1 MASSDYR
8 LAGTKDSGK
17 DRLGAAAFPQNLS
30 KACLMAKL
38 DELDRKLLACLQKD
52 NQLTADALADRVG
65 RSPSAIA
72 RRLRRLRDS
81 GAVAADVTVVAD
93 QAAGHPLSA
102 VIHVQLERHAL
113 TEVASFKRQLAAS
126 DNVQFCLE
134 ISGAFDILLLVV
146 VADMEAFNLFA
157 DDMLAGQRAVR
168 RYETSFVK
176 RRLKASLAL
185 PLDQLGG

>member
-1 MASSDYR
+1 
-8 LAGTKDSGK
+8 
-17 DRLGAAAFPQNLS
+17 
-30 KACLMAKL
+30 MAKL
-38 DELDRKLLACLQKD
+38 DGLDRKLLACLQRD

-81 GAVAADVTVVAD
+81 GAVVADVAIVAE
-93 QAAGHPLSA
+93 QSVGHPLSA

-157 DDMLAGQRAVR
+157 DDLLAGQRAVR

-185 PLDQLGG
+185 PLDQLGA

>member
-1 MASSDYR
+1 MNC
-8 LAGTKDSGK
+8 
-17 DRLGAAAFPQNLS
+17 P
-30 KACLMAKL
+30 MAKL
-38 DELDRKLLACLQKD
+38 DALDRKLLSCLQRD

-72 RRLRRLRDS
+72 RRLRRLRDT
-81 GAVAADVTVVAD
+81 GAVVAD
-93 QAAGHPLSA
+93 VALVAEQAVGHPLSA

-185 PLDQLGG
+185 PLEQLAGE

>member
-1 MASSDYR
+1 MD
-8 LAGTKDSGK
+8 K
-17 DRLGAAAFPQNLS
+17 
-30 KACLMAKL
+30 KL
-38 DELDRKLLACLQKD
+38 DPLDLKLLSWMQVD
-52 NQLTADALADRVG
+52 NLLTSEMVAERVG
-65 RSPSAIA
+65 LSPSAVA
-72 RRLRRLRDS
+72 RRLRHLRTTRAIAGD
-81 GAVAADVTVVAD
+81 VAIVSERAL
-93 QAAGHPLSA
+93 GRPLSA
-102 VIHVQLERHAL
+102 IIHIQLERHAL
-113 TEVASFKRQLAAS
+113 TEVASFKRMLPAS

-185 PLDQLGG
+185 PLEQLAG

>member
-1 MASSDYR
+1 MD
-8 LAGTKDSGK
+8 K
-17 DRLGAAAFPQNLS
+17 
-30 KACLMAKL
+30 KL
-38 DELDRKLLACLQKD
+38 DHLDLKLLACVQAD
-52 NQLTADALADRVG
+52 NQLTADMLADRVG
-65 RSPSAIA
+65 LSSSAVA
-72 RRLRRLRDS
+72 RRLRQLRATRCIAGD
-81 GAVAADVTVVAD
+81 VAIVAE
-93 QAAGHPLSA
+93 QALGHPLSA

-113 TEVASFKRQLAAS
+113 TEVASFKRQLTAS

-146 VADMEAFNLFA
+146 VADMAAFNLFA

-185 PLDQLGG
+185 PLGQLAG

>member
-1 MASSDYR
+1 
-8 LAGTKDSGK
+8 
-17 DRLGAAAFPQNLS
+17 
-30 KACLMAKL
+30 MAKL
-38 DELDRKLLACLQKD
+38 DGLDRKLLSCLQRD
-52 NQLTADALADRVG
+52 NQLTADTLADRVG

-81 GAVAADVTVVAD
+81 GAIVADVAVVSE
-93 QAAGHPLSA
+93 QSVGHPLSA
-102 VIHVQLERHAL
+102 IIHVQLERHAL

-157 DDMLAGQRAVR
+157 DDLLAGQRAVR

-185 PLDQLGG
+185 PLDQLGS